1 MFRPTI
7 IASAGL
13 AAIAL
18 LSGCDGGTTD
28 QSAPSTLPT
37 PLSSAVLTQ
46 VTATLTTPAT
56 GLPGTTTVPARLTTT
71 GQDCHPS
78 ATVIHDAAAT
88 LAPVQTSYGST
99 WKWALPDAGTA
110 PDANDICAPLS
121 AALVTIQG
129 ATASSPM
136 QALLF
141 HNGTYVGPATPK
153 WNAFISVDKS
163 RTTPDTVGLRYKIP
177 GKCDACSE
185 GATYYCVQFHWD
197 GQQVITI
204 GKPPEINADS
214 TTPGTQP
221 CAAE

>member
-18 LSGCDGGTTD
+18 ISGCDGGSTN

-37 PLSSAVLTQ
+37 ALSSTVLTQ
-46 VTATLTTPAT
+46 VTATLAAPAT
-56 GLPGTTTVPARLTTT
+56 GVPGTTTVPARRTTT

-88 LAPVQTSYGST
+88 LAPVQNSPGST
-99 WKWALPDAGTA
+99 WQWGLPPSGAA
-110 PDANDICAPLS
+110 PDANTICSPLS

-141 HNGTYVGPATPK
+141 HNGTYVGPATPE

-163 RTTPDTVGLRYKIP
+163 RTTADTVGLRYMIP
-177 GKCDACSE
+177 GTCDACSD
-185 GATYYCVQFHWD
+185 GTFYCVQFHWD

-204 GKPPEINADS
+204 GKPPEIVNGTS
-214 TTPGTQP
+214 TPGTQR
-221 CAAE
+221 CSADS